1 MSENKNDTGTN
12 PENNKPKKD
21 EKVTTLKG
29 MYEDYFLDYAS
40 YVILERAVP
49 SIEDGLKPVQR
60 RILHALK
67 QMDDG
72 RYNKVA
78 NVIGQTMQYH
88 PHGDASIGDA
98 MVNIGQKDLL
108 IDPQGNWGDSRT
120 GDRAAAARYIEARLT
135 KFALETSFN
144 PQTTEWQVTYDGR
157 KKEPINLPVKF
168 PLLLSQGVEGIAV
181 GLSTKVLPHNF
192 IELIKASIK
201 ILEDKPFKIYP
212 DFMTGGLLDVAE
224 YNKGKRG
231 GRVKCRAKISRLD
244 KNTLVITELPYG
256 VTTTNLMDSIVKAN
270 EKGKIKI
277 KKVEDITAADV
288 EIRVELAS
296 GVSPDVTID
305 ALYAFTN
312 CEVSI
317 SPNACVIIENK
328 PHFTDV
334 DNILRLST
342 FRTKDLLKKEL
353 EIKRGEIEEKLHF
366 LSLEKIFIQNRV
378 YHHIEEA
385 ETWEEVVKIIDT
397 EMRKYILTP
406 NMTAAK
412 NDKRIKL
419 LRDLT
424 EDDITRLTE
433 IRIKRISKYNAF
445 KADEKIADLDKE
457 LEEVKNHLKH
467 LTEFA
472 VAYFQRLLTT
482 YGKGRER
489 RTEITSFETIARTQV
504 VANNAK
510 LYVNYKEGFIG
521 TSLKKDEFI
530 SDCSDIDDIIVF
542 RKDGKFQVIRISDKT
557 FVGKNII
564 HAAVWSKGDERTT
577 YNMMYVDG
585 KTGRTMGKRF
595 NVTAITR
602 DKDYDLTKGSK
613 NSKSLYFTAN
623 PNGESEVVSV
633 QLSQGSTAR
642 VKLFDYDFSELS
654 IKGRGSQGNIVT
666 KYPVRKVTQISQ
678 GNSTLGALKIYM
690 DEVSGRLNTEDRGLL
705 LGEFDTGANI
715 LVIYKDG
722 TYKLT
727 DYEMTNRYDVP
738 NIVHIG
744 KYDPKLV
751 VSAVY
756 WEGEKGQTT
765 VKRFLIETSKTGQK
779 YNFISEHKQSK
790 LYFATVEESP
800 KIKYSIR
807 VNRQKEEAELDLVE
821 FIDVKGWKS
830 IGNKLTESKIITVED
845 LNKKAADKKKVAV
858 EKKAAADKK
867 KLKPGDSIDFD
878 VEGDGQSKL
887 F

>member
-1 MSENKNDTGTN
+1 VRRLH
-12 PENNKPKKD
+12 
-21 EKVTTLKG
+21 VT
-29 MYEDYFLDYAS
+29 S
-40 YVILERAVP
+40 
-49 SIEDGLKPVQR
+49 
-60 RILHALK
+60 
-67 QMDDG
+67 
-72 RYNKVA
+72 
-78 NVIGQTMQYH
+78 
-88 PHGDASIGDA
+88 
-98 MVNIGQKDLL
+98 
-108 IDPQGNWGDSRT
+108 
-120 GDRAAAARYIEARLT
+120 
-135 KFALETSFN
+135 
-144 PQTTEWQVTYDGR
+144 
-157 KKEPINLPVKF
+157 
-168 PLLLSQGVEGIAV
+168 LLLSQGVEGIAV

-192 IELIKASIK
+192 IELLKASIK

-212 DFMTGGLLDVAE
+212 DFQTGGLLDVTE

-353 EIKRGEIEEKLHF
+353 EIKKGELEEKLHF

-385 ETWEEVVKIIDT
+385 ETWEQVVSII
-397 EMRKYILTP
+397 
-406 NMTAAK
+406 
-412 NDKRIKL
+412 
-419 LRDLT
+419 
-424 EDDITRLTE
+424 
-433 IRIKRISKYNAF
+433 
-445 KADEKIADLDKE
+445 
-457 LEEVKNHLKH
+457 EVKHHLAH

-472 VAYFQRLLTT
+472 IAYFQNLLAK

-489 RTEITSFETIARTQV
+489 RTEITSFETIARAQV

-521 TSLKKDEFI
+521 TSLKKDTFV

-542 RKDGKFQVIRISDKT
+542 RKDGKFQVTRISDKT
-557 FVGKNII
+557 FVGKDII
-564 HAAVWSKGDERTT
+564 HAAVWNKGDERTT

-585 KTGRTMGKRF
+585 KTGRTMAKRF
-595 NVTAITR
+595 NVKAITR
-602 DKDYDLTKGSK
+602 DKEYDLTKGAK

-623 PNGESEVVSV
+623 PNGESEIVSV
-633 QLSQGSTAR
+633 QLSQGSSAR
-642 VKLFDYDFSELS
+642 VKVFDYDFSEIS

-666 KYPVRKVTQISQ
+666 KYPVRKVTQVSQ

-690 DEVSGRLNTEDRGLL
+690 DEVSGRLNTEDRGLF

-715 LVIYKDG
+715 LVITKDG
-722 TYKLT
+722 SYELT
-727 DYEMTNRYDVP
+727 DYEMTNRYDVSS
-738 NIVHIG
+738 IVHIG
-744 KYDPKLV
+744 KFDPTKI
-751 VSAVY
+751 VSVVY

-765 VKRFLIETSKTGQK
+765 VKRFKIETNKIGQK
-779 YNFISEHKQSK
+779 YSFISDHKQSK
-790 LYFATVEESP
+790 LYFATVADDP

-807 VNRQKEEAELDLVE
+807 VNRQKEEADLDLAE

-845 LNKKAADKKKVAV
+845 LNKKAVDKKKAVAA
-858 EKKAAADKK
+858 KKTAASKA
-867 KLKPGDSIDFD
+867 KLKPGDSVDFD
-878 VEGDGQSKL
+878 VDGQSKL

>member
-1 MSENKNDTGTN
+1 MSENTNKNGTN
-12 PENNKPKKD
+12 PGTNNGSEDD
-21 EKVTTLKG
+21 EKVITLKG

-67 QMDDG
+67 EMDDG

-120 GDRAAAARYIEARLT
+120 GDRAAASRYIEARLT

-192 IELIKASIK
+192 IELLKASIK

-212 DFMTGGLLDVAE
+212 DFQTGGLLDVTE

-353 EIKRGEIEEKLHF
+353 EIKKGELEEKLHF

-385 ETWEEVVKIIDT
+385 ETWEQVVSIIDT

-406 NMTAAK
+406 NMKAAK
-412 NDKRIKL
+412 NDKRVKL

-445 KADEKIADLDKE
+445 KADEKIAALEKE
-457 LEEVKNHLKH
+457 LEEVKHHLAH

-472 VAYFQRLLTT
+472 IAYFQNLLAK

-489 RTEITSFETIARTQV
+489 RTEITSFETIARAQV

-521 TSLKKDEFI
+521 TSLKKDTFV

-542 RKDGKFQVIRISDKT
+542 RKDGKFQVTRISDKT
-557 FVGKNII
+557 FVGKDII
-564 HAAVWSKGDERTT
+564 HAAVWNKGDERTT

-585 KTGRTMGKRF
+585 KTGRTMAKRF
-595 NVTAITR
+595 NVKAITR
-602 DKDYDLTKGSK
+602 DKEYDLTKGAK

-623 PNGESEVVSV
+623 PNGESEIVSV
-633 QLSQGSTAR
+633 QLSQGSSAR
-642 VKLFDYDFSELS
+642 VKVFDYDFSEIS

-666 KYPVRKVTQISQ
+666 KYPVRKVTQVSQ

-690 DEVSGRLNTEDRGLL
+690 DEVSGRLNTEDRGLF

-715 LVIYKDG
+715 LVITKDG
-722 TYKLT
+722 SYELT
-727 DYEMTNRYDVP
+727 DYEMTNRYDVSS
-738 NIVHIG
+738 IVHIG
-744 KYDPKLV
+744 KFDPTKI
-751 VSAVY
+751 VSVVY

-765 VKRFLIETSKTGQK
+765 VKRFKIETNKIGQK
-779 YNFISEHKQSK
+779 YSFISDHKQSK
-790 LYFATVEESP
+790 LYFATVADDP

-807 VNRQKEEAELDLVE
+807 VNRQKEEADLDLAE

-845 LNKKAADKKKVAV
+845 LNKKAVDKKKAVAA
-858 EKKAAADKK
+858 KKTAASKA
-867 KLKPGDSIDFD
+867 KLKPGDSVDFD
-878 VEGDGQSKL
+878 VDGQSKL